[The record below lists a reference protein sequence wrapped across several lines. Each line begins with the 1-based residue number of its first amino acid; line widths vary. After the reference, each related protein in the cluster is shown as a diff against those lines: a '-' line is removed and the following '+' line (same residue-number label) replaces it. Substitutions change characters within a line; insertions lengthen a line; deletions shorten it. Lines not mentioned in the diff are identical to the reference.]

1 MRLIVNGD
9 VLEESHAGT
18 VMELLDELNIKPDQV
33 AVEVNL
39 SIVKKVMYAT
49 FTLHDG
55 DNVEIV
61 RFVGGG

>member
-18 VMELLDELNIKPDQV
+18 VTELLEELHINPDQV

-39 SIVKKVMYAT
+39 SIVKKDMYAT